1 MALDRAE
8 PGVSALITGRS
19 LGLLLCLECR
29 ATVRAGTTARSR
41 CPRCHARLHERKP
54 HSLVV
59 TTALVIC
66 AAILYVPANVLPV
79 MDTRTFIDDEYD
91 TIMSGVL
98 VLLHSGSWPIAL
110 LVFVASIVVP
120 LLKIL
125 ALAVLLY
132 SAWRRSPR
140 HRLERSA
147 LFRLVEFIGR
157 WSMLDVYAISL
168 LAALV
173 QVQSFA
179 SIIVGWG
186 AWAFGAV
193 VVLTMLAARTFD
205 ERLLWDT
212 PPND

>member
-1 MALDRAE
+1 M
-8 PGVSALITGRS
+8 SAPVTGRS
-19 LGLLLCLECR
+19 LGLLVCLKCR
-29 ATVRAGTTARSR
+29 ATVRAANSLQSR
-41 CPRCHARLHERKP
+41 CPRCRARLHERKP
-54 HSLVV
+54 YSLAV
-59 TTALVIC
+59 TTVLVI
-66 AAILYVPANVLPV
+66 ASAILYVPANILPV

-98 VLLHSGSWPIAL
+98 VLLQSGSWPIAL

-125 ALAVLLY
+125 ALGVLLY
-132 SAWRRSPR
+132 SAWRRTPR
-140 HRLERSA
+140 HRLERSE

-168 LAALV
+168 LATLV

-186 AWAFGAV
+186 AWAFAAV

-205 ERLLWDT
+205 ERLLWDGRAHE
-212 PPND
+212 